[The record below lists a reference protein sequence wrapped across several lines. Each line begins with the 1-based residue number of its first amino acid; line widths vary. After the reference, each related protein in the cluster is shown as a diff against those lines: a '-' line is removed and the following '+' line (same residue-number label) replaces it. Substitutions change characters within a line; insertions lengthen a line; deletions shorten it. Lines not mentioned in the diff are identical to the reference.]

1 MTLHLIKLCVGA
13 ESIDDLNEWIA
24 YRHLMSGSKEA
35 LREHVH
41 ITRMMP
47 KRKSELLEGG
57 SLYWV
62 IKGLIACRQQLLDI
76 RAFRDDDGISRCAL
90 VLSPAVMPVSAR
102 PFRPFQGWR
111 FCRKAI
117 GFSTGFP
124 LARCCRHSPCPVS
137 ALFRTSA
144 RAVRMSRG

>member
-90 VLSPAVMPVSAR
+90 ASLCTALPSLS
-102 PFRPFQGWR
+102 G
-111 FCRKAI
+111 
-117 GFSTGFP
+117 
-124 LARCCRHSPCPVS
+124 L
-137 ALFRTSA
+137 ALFAGSGCSSGCRSSREFA
-144 RAVRMSRG
+144 RSYAAGPW